1 LHKTVDREQSGTLSR
16 LSLYREKNEE
26 TRLRAVVRLTNRNW
40 ARLLILAETYNNR
53 MGKRLNES
61 DILNAMLNTYY
72 KRLYNKYSGQTQ
84 KRKRS

>member
-1 LHKTVDREQSGTLSR
+1 VDREQSGTLSR

>member
-1 LHKTVDREQSGTLSR
+1 MDREQSGTLSR